1 MIKNFLKIAFRNM
14 IKNKFYSLINIFG
27 LSIGMVC
34 FILIAL
40 YIMHEWS
47 YDRYHRSA
55 QDIYRVVKRVDKG
68 NGAVKDEACCPS
80 PLGDALKLEYPGI
93 VKKTARFFNYWG
105 LGFNIQYKNN
115 IFNEVDFTFVDAAVF
130 EIFDFEFV
138 KGNPQNALDDPF
150 TVVITESTAEKYF
163 GKEDPIGR
171 SLKVNEGYD
180 IHVIGVIKDIPS
192 ASHFHFNFLTSYA
205 TLKQIPWKRALDDWY
220 DNFCYTYI
228 LLGEGISPDLLNSK
242 FPDFTKKFLPTRIRD
257 TNSFYLQ
264 PLVDIHLKSGL
275 EDEFEPGGS
284 IRQNYLLLSITVFIL
299 MIAAINYI
307 NLAAVSY
314 TARIKEIGIRKI
326 MGSQRFQLVLQFIG
340 ESTIL
345 CFLSLLLS
353 LVIIQFILPQ
363 FSGIV
368 GKKLSFSLIHD
379 PKILVL
385 LGLLGVLVS
394 IFSGA
399 YPAFYVSSF
408 QPAAFLG
415 KWSKIDIKKG
425 LGRRI
430 LVVSQLV
437 IAALLIIGTMVIH
450 QQLKYIDAYDVKY
463 DKDNIIIL
471 PVNQTPI
478 AHPHYDA
485 FLDEITQQSG
495 VINAAGMRTAA
506 GYDHITEGFA
516 VEGFRVEQSQQMI
529 PFLLV
534 RHHFSETFGI
544 EIAAGRDFSKE
555 FSTDETEAILIN
567 ETMAKNLGWK
577 NNEAIG
583 KILRHGG
590 WGTLKIIGV
599 VKDFNFESLHST
611 IKPLIIK
618 LIWPRRHAALTDYI
632 AVRISPEH
640 VNNTLR
646 LIGNTWKKFA
656 PNSAFEY
663 VFLDK
668 KLAGFYKS
676 ENTLSRVSAIFT
688 IIAVVIACLGLL
700 GLISFMA
707 ESKTKEIA
715 VRKTLGA
722 SISSIVRLISRE
734 FVILILIA
742 NVISWPV
749 AYRVVNQWLQNF
761 AYRIDISV
769 WIFVLA
775 TVITFFTSFL
785 AIWFH
790 TIKAAYTNPV
800 DYLRYE

>member
-40 YIMHEWS
+40 YIMHEGS
-47 YDRYHRSA
+47 YDRYHRNA
-55 QDIYRVVKRVDKG
+55 NDIYRVVKRVDQG

-80 PLGDALKLEYPGI
+80 PLGDVLKLEYPGI

-163 GKEDPIGR
+163 GKDDPIGK
-171 SLKVNEGYD
+171 SLKVNGGYD
-180 IHVIGVIKDIPS
+180 IHVTGVIKDIPS

-228 LLGEGISPDLLNSK
+228 LLGEGISPDILNWK
-242 FPDFTKKFLPTRIRD
+242 LPDFFKKFLPTRIRD

-284 IRQNYLLLSITVFIL
+284 IRQNYLLLSIAVFIL

-353 LVIIQFILPQ
+353 LVIIQSILPQ

-368 GKKLSFSLIHD
+368 GKDLSFSLIHD

-408 QPAAFLG
+408 QPAAVLG

-437 IAALLIIGTMVIH
+437 IAA
-450 QQLKYIDAYDVKY
+450 
-463 DKDNIIIL
+463 
-471 PVNQTPI
+471 
-478 AHPHYDA
+478 
-485 FLDEITQQSG
+485 
-495 VINAAGMRTAA
+495 
-506 GYDHITEGFA
+506 
-516 VEGFRVEQSQQMI
+516 
-529 PFLLV
+529 
-534 RHHFSETFGI
+534 
-544 EIAAGRDFSKE
+544 
-555 FSTDETEAILIN
+555 
-567 ETMAKNLGWK
+567 
-577 NNEAIG
+577 
-583 KILRHGG
+583 
-590 WGTLKIIGV
+590 
-599 VKDFNFESLHST
+599 
-611 IKPLIIK
+611 
-618 LIWPRRHAALTDYI
+618 
-632 AVRISPEH
+632 
-640 VNNTLR
+640 
-646 LIGNTWKKFA
+646 
-656 PNSAFEY
+656 
-663 VFLDK
+663 
-668 KLAGFYKS
+668 
-676 ENTLSRVSAIFT
+676 
-688 IIAVVIACLGLL
+688 
-700 GLISFMA
+700 
-707 ESKTKEIA
+707 
-715 VRKTLGA
+715 
-722 SISSIVRLISRE
+722 
-734 FVILILIA
+734 
-742 NVISWPV
+742 
-749 AYRVVNQWLQNF
+749 
-761 AYRIDISV
+761 
-769 WIFVLA
+769 
-775 TVITFFTSFL
+775 
-785 AIWFH
+785 
-790 TIKAAYTNPV
+790 
-800 DYLRYE
+800 